1 MFLTNLFFGGN
12 VRVEH
17 KNLVYS
23 LKVNSE
29 TLYNC
34 EETPFALEYYMV
46 QSKEKEGTALTYGV
60 EIRKVVEGRVEEA
73 ASEYHIGRTFDRAK
87 KLLDVL
93 ANNTVTPAGFLD
105 LIEELEY

>member
-1 MFLTNLFFGGN
+1 M
-12 VRVEH
+12 EH

-23 LKVNSE
+23 LNVASE
-29 TLYNC
+29 KLYDC

-46 QSKEKEGTALTYGV
+46 QTKEKEESGLLYGV
-60 EIRKVVEGRVEEA
+60 EIRKVVSGRVEEA

-105 LIEELEY
+105 LIQEMDY